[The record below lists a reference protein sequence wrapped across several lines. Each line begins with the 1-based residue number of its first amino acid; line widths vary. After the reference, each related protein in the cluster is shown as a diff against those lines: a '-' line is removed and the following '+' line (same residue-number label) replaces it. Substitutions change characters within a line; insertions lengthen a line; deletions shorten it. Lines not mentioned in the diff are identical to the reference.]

1 MLPNQAAF
9 LSVIAHS
16 EGTDLQPD
24 PYRVVYGYKH
34 VIVSLRDHPAITG
47 EWLGESLAALGPQ
60 YAHSI
65 STAAGRYQINKPTW
79 IHCKAALGLMD
90 FTAASQDDA
99 ALFLIKQADAL
110 DAVNAGDIQAAI
122 ERCSNTWASLP
133 GSTAGQPTR
142 SLASLLDAYTEL
154 GGALA

>member
-1 MLPNQAAF
+1 MLANQSAF
-9 LSVIAHS
+9 LSVLAHS

-24 PYRVVYGYKH
+24 PYRCCYAYRH
-34 VIVSLRDHPAITG
+34 VIVSFRDHPALTG
-47 EWLGESLAALGPQ
+47 EWLGESLASLGPQ

-65 STAAGRYQINKPTW
+65 STAAGRYQINKATW
-79 IHCKAALGLMD
+79 IHCRAALNLMD
-90 FTAASQDDA
+90 FTPASQDDA

-133 GSTAGQPTR
+133 GSSAGQPVRTM
-142 SLASLLDAYTEL
+142 ASLLDAFTEL